1 MMVRF
6 ETNNLRKKHIMK
18 RITFLLAGLLLAAN
32 ANAGVSVS
40 VGQPGFFGQ
49 IEIGDS
55 YPAPR
60 VLYPQ
65 PVIIQPAQVQYEPL
79 YLHVPPGHAKNW
91 RKYCGRYE
99 ACGRPVYFV
108 RDDWY
113 NNTYAPRYREYH
125 ERGDDGR
132 RYDRDDHGDKHG
144 RGHDDGPG
152 RGHDRH

>member
-1 MMVRF
+1 
-6 ETNNLRKKHIMK
+6 MK
-18 RITFLLAGLLLAAN
+18 RITLLLATLFLAAN

-40 VGQPGFFGQ
+40 IGQPGFFGQ

-65 PVIIQPAQVQYEPL
+65 PVVIQQGGGQYPPL
-79 YLHVPPGHAKNW
+79 YLHVPPGQSKNW
-91 RKYCGRYE
+91 RKYCGRYD

-113 NNTYAPRYREYH
+113 NNTYAPRYRDYH
-125 ERGDDGR
+125 EHGDDGR
-132 RYDRDDHGDKHG
+132 RFDRNDHGDRPGPDHRPG
-144 RGHDDGPG
+144 PDRGPGPGHDGGGD
-152 RGHDRH
+152 RDHDRR

>member
-1 MMVRF
+1 
-6 ETNNLRKKHIMK
+6 MK
-18 RITFLLAGLLLAAN
+18 RITLLLATLLVAAN
-32 ANAGVSVS
+32 AHAGVSVS

-79 YLHVPPGHAKNW
+79 YLHVPPGHSKNW
-91 RKYCGRYE
+91 RKYCGRYD

-113 NNTYAPRYREYH
+113 NNTYAPRYREYREH
-125 ERGDDGR
+125 GDDGR
-132 RYDRDDHGDKHG
+132 RYDRDDHGDRRDHD

-152 RGHDRH
+152 RGHGPDRH